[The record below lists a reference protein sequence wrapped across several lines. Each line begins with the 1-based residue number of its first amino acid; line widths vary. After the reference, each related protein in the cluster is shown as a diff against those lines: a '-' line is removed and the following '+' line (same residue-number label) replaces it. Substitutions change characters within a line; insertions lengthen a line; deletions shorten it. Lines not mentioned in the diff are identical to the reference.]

1 MSEEVRAVRRKS
13 STTKS
18 TLNALDYIIDM
29 SLHGKINTALPV
41 VVTGVEA
48 SGVSGP
54 AGYVDVKPLVTQTD
68 GYNNAIAPSVIYHI
82 PFFRLQAGSAA
93 LVLEPVVGDVGLAIF
108 AQRDCSVL
116 SSGNKEPVQPGSFR
130 TYDQADGF
138 YVGGFLNLAP
148 QTYIELRQDNEIH
161 INAARVVVTGDV
173 IASGISLVHH
183 KHPGD
188 SGGTTGEPIA

>member
-1 MSEEVRAVRRKS
+1 MADEVRAVRKKA
-13 STTKS
+13 TTTNS
-18 TLNALDYIIDM
+18 PLNSLDYVFEM
-29 SLHGKINTALPV
+29 FLHGKVNTALPV
-41 VVTGVEA
+41 VVTGVES
-48 SGVSGP
+48 SGAEGP

-68 GYNNAIAPSVIYHI
+68 SFNNSIAPAVIYHI

-93 LVLEPVVGDVGLAIF
+93 VVLEPVVGDIGLAVF

-116 SSGNKEPVQPGSFR
+116 SAGNTQPVQPGSFR
-130 TYDQADGF
+130 SFDQSDGF
-138 YVGGFLNLAP
+138 YIGGFLNIAP

-161 INAARVVVTGDV
+161 INAARVVVSGDV
-173 IASGISLVHH
+173 VASGISLVHH